1 MEQYWDTIVIITEIV
16 NVMITGYLI
25 GYYVKPYMGENTWK
39 SCGISLKRLKAG
51 AGSPH
56 QRYGAEKN
64 RKCLAVTISYIAV
77 MLILYFCPI
86 YVDSALAYGVG
97 ILVTLTTMVCVD
109 HRNYPQKLFLALTA
123 YLMRWIA
130 SGLMVMI
137 WTPIGMK
144 IGSAEMSETF
154 RNVWPIVL
162 PAVGEIISA
171 AILFGLIAGLN
182 KAYTRKLE
190 EVSRTEL
197 ILLITPVFS
206 NVVGYWVLHYLGLS
220 YEKVSGVLPQENSMD
235 YRLLLSGYQIICY
248 FALLVVVLMFQRI
261 KKTQEEK
268 YLTAIQ
274 EGQIAEIRA
283 RVEEAEGFYQS
294 IRGLRHDM
302 NQHLQIICALLDQNK
317 YEEAAGYLS
326 RIDKETEALAPD
338 VKTGNPVTD
347 VILSEKKK
355 EAEEK
360 GILFESSFQ
369 FPQDSKADAFDISV
383 ILINALTNAMEGAQK
398 STEKMIFVTSKRK
411 NHTFLIDVVNS
422 FEGELKIDPDT
433 GLPETSKEEGD
444 HGLGFLNIR
453 RVAEKYYGT
462 AKLTREDDRVRLT
475 AMMII

>member
-1 MEQYWDTIVIITEIV
+1 MERYWDVIVIITEIV

-25 GYYVKPYMGENTWK
+25 GYYVKPYLGE
-39 SCGISLKRLKAG
+39 R
-51 AGSPH
+51 
-56 QRYGAEKN
+56 KN
-64 RKCLAVTISYIAV
+64 RKRLAVTISYIAV
-77 MLILYFCPI
+77 MLILYFCPF
-86 YVDSALAYGVG
+86 YVDSALAYAVG
-97 ILVTLTTMVCVD
+97 ILVTLTTMVCLD
-109 HRNYPQKLFLALTA
+109 HRNYPQKLFLAMTA
-123 YLMRWIA
+123 YQLRWIA

-144 IGSAEMSETF
+144 IGNLEMGEGF

-162 PAVGEIISA
+162 PAVGEIIGA
-171 AILFGLIAGLN
+171 LILFLLIMGIN
-182 KAYTRKLE
+182 KAYTRKTE

-197 ILLITPVFS
+197 ILIITPVFAT
-206 NVVGYWVLHYLGLS
+206 VVGYWVLHYLGLS
-220 YEKVSGVLPQENSMD
+220 YEKIAGALPQENSMD

-261 KKTQEEK
+261 KKAQEEK
-268 YLTAIQ
+268 YLAAIQ

-302 NQHLQIICALLDQNK
+302 NQHLQIICALLDQNR

-326 RIDKETEALAPD
+326 RIDQETDALAPEI
-338 VKTGNPVTD
+338 KTGNPVTD
-347 VILSEKKK
+347 VILSGKKT
-355 EAEEK
+355 EAENH

-383 ILINALTNAMEGAQK
+383 ILINALSNAIEGAQK
-398 STEKMIFVTSKRK
+398 STEKSIFVASKRK

-422 FEGELKIDPDT
+422 FEGELRVDPDT
-433 GLPETSKEEGD
+433 GLPETSKEGGD

-453 RVAEKYYGT
+453 RVTGKYFGT
-462 AKLTREDDRVRLT
+462 AKLVKEDGRVRLT
-475 AMMII
+475 AMMIL